1 MSTTN
6 NLYLLTAV
14 FPNGSAPL
22 RIEQSRDVAIEVAQN
37 LASNVTMLITNYDTI
52 GNYLAMDTLLSIDV
66 YEFAGG
72 KAKAIVW
79 REHAS
84 DLCERQD
91 DDCVEQEQTQ

>member
-1 MSTTN
+1 VSTTN

-52 GNYLAMDTLLSIDV
+52 GNYLAMDSLLSIDV

-72 KAKAIVW
+72 KARAIAW
-79 REHAS
+79 RENAS
-84 DLCERQD
+84 DLCDPQD
-91 DDCVEQEQTQ
+91 DDCVEQEKTQ